1 MFTILVPKN
10 NKKTKQNI
18 LLFTLFYF
26 QELGD
31 KRKGA
36 KLAGLAEQCIIVSG
50 VGLAAESHGEKGR
63 SAAFIYLFV
72 FIYLKA
78 QWIPDQSV

>member
-1 MFTILVPKN
+1 MMFTASVPKK
-10 NKKTKQNI
+10 NKKTKHFI
-18 LLFTLFYF
+18 IYTFYL

-72 FIYLKA
+72 FIYLKV